1 MIIGLTGH
9 RPDKLYG
16 YDLSDI
22 RYLFLKE
29 KLKEILIA
37 EKCSEGVTGMAL
49 GADMVWALAI
59 IDLKK
64 QGYNIKLHCA
74 IPCIGHKNK
83 WTDKKSIELYDYIL
97 TYADSIHINNK
108 MIGFV
113 CKKEICIWLTFLIK

>member
-108 MIGFV
+108 
-113 CKKEICIWLTFLIK
+113 